1 MTETAA
7 RMAQVDPETTTTT
20 TTLSA
25 KSMSDRPYITQSSFY
40 SPAFNGAIF
49 DGPLRLY
56 FSQTQEAMALIFYFE
71 LRTRGAEARWMG
83 SKGPNVFVMIYP
95 SEEIFDLCFASQ
107 GLTWAEE
114 RLPTARLGN
123 DIVVAIQVDEIN
135 SSLERKVEQVIEM
148 IGSIAAV

>member
-7 RMAQVDPETTTTT
+7 RMAQVDPETTTT

-56 FSQTQEAMALIFYFE
+56 FSQTQEAMALKFYFE

>member
-7 RMAQVDPETTTTT
+7 RMAQVDAETTTTT
-20 TTLSA
+20 TTLS
-25 KSMSDRPYITQSSFY
+25 SRSISDRPYITQSSFY

-56 FSQTQEAMALIFYFE
+56 FSQTQEAMALKFYFE
-71 LRTRGAEARWMG
+71 LRARGAEARWMG

-135 SSLERKVEQVIEM
+135 SSLERKIEQVIEM
-148 IGSIAAV
+148 IGSITTA

>member
-7 RMAQVDPETTTTT
+7 RMAQVDPETTTT
-20 TTLSA
+20 LSA
-25 KSMSDRPYITQSSFY
+25 RSTSDRPYITQSSFY

-56 FSQTQEAMALIFYFE
+56 FSQTQEAMALKFYFE
-71 LRTRGAEARWMG
+71 LRTRGGETRWMG

-107 GLTWAEE
+107 GLTWAED
-114 RLPTARLGN
+114 RLPTARLGK
-123 DIVVAIQVDEIN
+123 DIVIAIQVEEIS
-135 SSLERKVEQVIEM
+135 SSLELKVQQVIEM
-148 IGSIAAV
+148 IGSIAAL